1 MAERN
6 LFSHGP
12 LLKGVKGLEEVR
24 SYMQEHGIN
33 GEIIMFKEEQA
44 KTSAS
49 AANHLGCEVAQIAKS
64 IVLMAETPIL
74 VILSGDMRVDLKKLA
89 EVIGEKAKLASPEYV
104 SEKVGFIIGGVPPMG
119 FDRPVR
125 ILIDK
130 SIERFSEV
138 FSSGGSRD
146 SILKIGVDELKGAVE
161 YEMVEVSK

>member
-1 MAERN
+1 MR
-6 LFSHGP
+6 
-12 LLKGVKGLEEVR
+12 GVKEVK
-24 SYMQEHGIN
+24 SYMEENSIN
-33 GEIIMFKEEQA
+33 GEIIMFKAEQA

-49 AANHLGCEVAQIAKS
+49 AAEHLGCEVAQIAKS
-64 IVLMAETPIL
+64 IVLKADNPIL
-74 VILSGDMRVDLKKLA
+74 VILSGDMRVDLKKLS

-104 SEKVGFIIGGVPPMG
+104 SEEVGFIIGGVAPMG

-146 SILKIGVDELKGAVE
+146 SILKIDVNELKNVVKGE
-161 YEMVEVSK
+161 IVEVSK